1 MLLLSGWMLSYKN
14 ARIMPVNTHY
24 PTLGTLTSGVDVVI
38 LTERKI
44 MEDCICSVCKEKCDI
59 LCASPMKIPN
69 FWYCIECRAKVV
81 QNKDSKIEYH
91 ISFIIQ

>member
-1 MLLLSGWMLSYKN
+1 
-14 ARIMPVNTHY
+14 
-24 PTLGTLTSGVDVVI
+24 
-38 LTERKI
+38 

-91 ISFIIQ
+91 ISLCGEKI